1 MYVRVPAR
9 RQCATQASYCGTVS
23 SCWGAV
29 LVLWP
34 GGECLWS
41 WVLCDRHSTTDAA
54 QHGDGFADGGSRV
67 GLAVKDSPKGTI
79 NGRPLNVSDK
89 TPFFSVT
96 WKDITLKKVQL
107 PVSFSIAL

>member
-1 MYVRVPAR
+1 MCVCVPAR
-9 RQCATQASYCGTVS
+9 RQCATQASCCGTVS

-54 QHGDGFADGGSRV
+54 QHGDGFADVMYFNAMPGWNIDIKSSGGTPP
-67 GLAVKDSPKGTI
+67 LPK
-79 NGRPLNVSDK
+79 
-89 TPFFSVT
+89 
-96 WKDITLKKVQL
+96 
-107 PVSFSIAL
+107 

>member
-1 MYVRVPAR
+1 MCVCVPAR
-9 RQCATQASYCGTVS
+9 RQCATQASCCGTVS

-54 QHGDGFADGGSRV
+54 QVLLMLD
-67 GLAVKDSPKGTI
+67 LE
-79 NGRPLNVSDK
+79 SDK
-89 TPFFSVT
+89 ERRDPFVR
-96 WKDITLKKVQL
+96 LRNPL
-107 PVSFSIAL
+107 PDFPLDLSFR